1 MAKKKTTRKTKPA
14 AKTAVPFEESLDQLK
29 QVVAELENGNLT
41 LTESLEKYQQGIA
54 SLKQCRASLDNAKKQ
69 IEVLVDLDADGNLQT
84 QAFDDSASAQS
95 THGVRRSTTMNNQA
109 AEIEDFEPDDDY
121 EDDDL
126 DGTEDGLF

>member
-1 MAKKKTTRKTKPA
+1 MAKKKTTRKTKSTV
-14 AKTAVPFEESLDQLK
+14 KTAVPFEDSLDQLK

-41 LTESLEKYQQGIA
+41 LTESLEKYQQGIE
-54 SLKQCRASLDNAKKQ
+54 SLKQCHTSLNNAKKQ
-69 IEVLVDLDADGNLQT
+69 IEVLVDLDADGNLKT

>member
-1 MAKKKTTRKTKPA
+1 VAKKKTTRKTKPA
-14 AKTAVPFEESLDQLK
+14 AKSAVPFEESLDQLK

-54 SLKQCRASLDNAKKQ
+54 SLKQCHTSLDNAKKQ

-95 THGVRRSTTMNNQA
+95 THGVRRSTAMNNQA
-109 AEIEDFEPDDDY
+109 AEIEDFEPDDAY
-121 EDDDL
+121 EDDDS
-126 DGTEDGLF
+126 DDIDDGLF

>member
-1 MAKKKTTRKTKPA
+1 MAKKKTTRKTKSA

-29 QVVAELENGNLT
+29 RVVAELENGNLT

-54 SLKQCRASLDNAKKQ
+54 SLKQCHASLGNAKKQ

-95 THGVRRSTTMNNQA
+95 THGVRRSTAMNNQA
-109 AEIEDFEPDDDY
+109 DEFEDFEPEDDY
-121 EDDDL
+121 EDDNSD
-126 DGTEDGLF
+126 DVEDGLF

>member
-1 MAKKKTTRKTKPA
+1 MAKKKTTRKSKSA
-14 AKTAVPFEESLDQLK
+14 AKPAVPFEESLDQLK

-54 SLKQCRASLDNAKKQ
+54 SLKQCHASLENAKKQ

-95 THGVRRSTTMNNQA
+95 THGVRRSTAMNNQA
-109 AEIEDFEPDDDY
+109 DEFEDFEPEDDY
-121 EDDDL
+121 EDDNSD
-126 DGTEDGLF
+126 DVEDGLF